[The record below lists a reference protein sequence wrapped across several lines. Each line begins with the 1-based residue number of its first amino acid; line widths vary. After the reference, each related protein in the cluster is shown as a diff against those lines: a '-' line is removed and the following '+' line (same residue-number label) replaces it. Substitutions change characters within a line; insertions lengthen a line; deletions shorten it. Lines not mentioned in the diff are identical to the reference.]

1 MVLKIQNDSNCEEE
15 GKRTTLLIWGK
26 VEEERF
32 SETMVFE
39 QAFEEWT
46 DFNNTNKGKNTL
58 G

>member
-39 QAFEEWT
+39 
-46 DFNNTNKGKNTL
+46 
-58 G
+58 